1 MIKLPRLLRP
11 KRRDA
16 ASAQPFFDAEFYRTE
31 YPDVAAGGMDPLL
44 HYLDHGWREGRNP
57 SAVFATLYYAD
68 RHLPDGVPENPLLHY
83 ARLSAPERLRVPTRP
98 GPDVVALQAEVIAPY
113 FDARF
118 YARVAGLEEG
128 GEDPLQHYLTKGW
141 RRGLSP
147 NEAFDGTAYLQAHA
161 HVRRLDVSPF
171 YHLVSTRR
179 LNPSAENLPERRG
192 TGAAVRL
199 PADPADATD
208 AQVYEAVAA
217 EFDKAYYLDRN
228 ADIRHS
234 GVDPI
239 RHFLDFGVRED
250 RDPNPHF
257 SIRFYRSQYR
267 REIAP
272 GVNPFFHYLAV
283 GRERGFKPNAY
294 GRGPWPTQVA
304 PSEDE
309 WAQARA
315 AADLA
320 GASVVLIMPVYKGR
334 DDTLRA
340 IHAVLSARQATSF
353 ALLVIDDS
361 SPEPA
366 LSAALAQLAGR
377 GLFVLERNSE
387 NLGFVRTCNRGLELA
402 GCRDVVL
409 LNADIVVFGDW
420 LDRLLRHAAD
430 DSRIAT
436 VTPFSNNATICSY
449 PVFCI
454 DNQAQLEIGPA
465 EIDAYAKVCNAGTRS
480 PVPTG
485 VGFCFYMRR
494 AVIDAVGPLD
504 AETFGRGYGEENDFC
519 MRALKAG
526 FANVLA
532 HDVFVFHSGSVSFGA
547 LIATKGA
554 DIFRTV
560 LTKHADYQRR
570 IETHI
575 QVDPARFARRRLDH
589 YRFARRATAAAGRR
603 VALIVTHD
611 FGGGIETHVEAM
623 SARLAEAGLD
633 AVYLRTD
640 ELTGLR
646 ADLPEASGIDFPASV
661 LEPISLAHEIDFV
674 AELIAWLDPALVH
687 VHSLVGLD
695 WSSTLALMDLI
706 AGLPTGYDATLHDYS
721 AVCHRNHLVRPE
733 GVYCGLPAPSVC
745 RTCIRL
751 DDEPETPPP
760 DPEARH
766 QAWAGFLRSA
776 RRVYAPS
783 HDLAARIGG
792 VLGLDHITL
801 RPHED
806 RVPEPPPRP
815 SRRRDGPLRVA
826 VIGSIG
832 IHKGFDVVHDL
843 ALDAQLR
850 DLPIAYTLIG
860 HSSVPKVMQAVG
872 VQETGPYDGAAAAFA
887 ELARLDPDLILLPS
901 IWPETYCYTLSLALA
916 ARVPPAVFDFGA
928 QAERLAEL
936 GQGFRLDPALI
947 GDPQRLNAA
956 LLALPLDALRA
967 EQPAFRPTVYPR
979 ILEDYYGLPGRDSAE
994 ARAGA
999 EREPA

>member
-16 ASAQPFFDAEFYRTE
+16 ALARPFFDAEFYRSE
-31 YPDVAAGGMDPLL
+31 YPDVTAGGMDPLL

-68 RHLPDGVPENPLLHY
+68 RHLPGGVPENPLLHY
-83 ARLSAPERLRVPTRP
+83 ARLSLAERLRVPTRP
-98 GPDVVALQAEVIAPY
+98 GPDASALQAEVIAPY
-113 FDARF
+113 FDAR
-118 YARVAGLEEG
+118 YYTRVAGLEEG
-128 GEDPLQHYLTKGW
+128 GEDPLHHYVTKGW

-147 NEAFDGTAYLQAHA
+147 NEGFDGTAYLQAHA

-171 YHLVSTRR
+171 YHFVSTRR
-179 LNPSAENLPERRG
+179 LNPSEANLPERRA
-192 TGAAVRL
+192 TAEAVRL
-199 PADPADATD
+199 PADPAEATD

-257 SIRFYRSQYR
+257 SLRFYRSQYR

-283 GRERGFKPNAY
+283 GRARGFKPNAY
-294 GRGPWPTQVA
+294 GRGPWPAQEA
-304 PSEDE
+304 PSEAE
-309 WAQARA
+309 WARARP

-320 GASVVLIMPVYKGR
+320 GAPVVLIMPVYKGI
-334 DDTLRA
+334 DDTLRS
-340 IHAVLSARQATSF
+340 IHSVLSAPQATPF
-353 ALLVIDDS
+353 ALLVIDDC

-366 LSAALAQLAGR
+366 LSAALADLAGR
-377 GLFVLERNSE
+377 GLFALERNAE
-387 NLGFVRTCNRGLELA
+387 NLGFVRTCNRGLDLA
-402 GCRDVVL
+402 GARDVVL

-420 LDRLLRHAAD
+420 LDRMLWHAAD
-430 DSRIAT
+430 DPSIAT

-465 EIDAYAKVCNAGTRS
+465 EIDAYAKVCNARTRS

-526 FANVLA
+526 FSNVLA

-547 LIATKGA
+547 LLATKGA

-589 YRFARRATAAAGRR
+589 YRFARRATAAPGRR

-623 SARLAEAGLD
+623 SARLAQAGLD

-640 ELTGLR
+640 ELFGVR
-646 ADLPEASGIDFPASV
+646 ADLPEASAIDFPASV

-687 VHSLVGLD
+687 VHSLAGLD
-695 WSSTLALMDLI
+695 WPSTLTLMDLI
-706 AGLPTGYDATLHDYS
+706 RDLPTGYDATLHDYS
-721 AVCHRNHLVRPE
+721 SVCHRNHLVRPE
-733 GVYCGLPAPSVC
+733 GVFCGLPAASVC
-745 RTCIRL
+745 RDCIRL
-751 DDEPETPPP
+751 DDDPESPPP
-760 DPEARH
+760 DPDARRR
-766 QAWAGFLRSA
+766 AFAEFLGGA

-783 HDLAARIGG
+783 RDLAARIAGA
-792 VLGLDHITL
+792 LDLPGITL
-801 RPHED
+801 RPHEEAL
-806 RVPEPPPRP
+806 PEAPPRP
-815 SRRRDGPLRVA
+815 AERRDGPLRVV

-832 IHKGFDVVHDL
+832 VHKGFDVVHDA

-850 DLPIAYTLIG
+850 NLPITYTLVG
-860 HSSVPKVMQAVG
+860 HSYATKAMEAVG
-872 VQETGPYDGAAAAFA
+872 VRETGRYGSDVAALA
-887 ELARLDPDLILLPS
+887 EIARLDPDLILLPS

-916 ARVPPAVFDFGA
+916 AGVPPVVFDLGA
-928 QAERLAEL
+928 QGERLAAL
-936 GQGFRLDPALI
+936 GQGVRLDPALV

-967 EQPAFRPTVYPR
+967 AQPPFRPVAYPR
-979 ILEDYYGLPGRDSAE
+979 ILEDYYGLPGAE
-994 ARAGA
+994 QAQDRAGA
-999 EREPA
+999 DRVPA

>member
-16 ASAQPFFDAEFYRTE
+16 AWARPFFDADFYRAE

-68 RHLPDGVPENPLLHY
+68 RHLDGGVPQNPLLHY
-83 ARLSAPERLRVPTRP
+83 ARLSPPERLRVPTRP
-98 GPDVVALQAEVIAPY
+98 GPDFCAIQAEVIAPY

-128 GEDPLQHYLTKGW
+128 GEDPLTHYLAKGW
-141 RRGLSP
+141 RRGLNP
-147 NEAFDGTAYLQAHA
+147 NDAFDGTAYLQAHA

-171 YHLVSTRR
+171 YHFVSTRR
-179 LNPSAENLPERRG
+179 LNPGQADLPERRA
-192 TGAAVRL
+192 TGEAARL
-199 PADPADATD
+199 PPDPADATD
-208 AQVYEAVAA
+208 AQIYEAVAA

-257 SIRFYRSQYR
+257 SLRFYRSQYR

-283 GRERGFKPNAY
+283 GRGRGFKPNAY
-294 GRGPWPTQVA
+294 GRGPWPAQVA
-304 PSEDE
+304 PSEAE
-309 WAQARA
+309 WGQVRSA
-315 AADLA
+315 AALD
-320 GASVVLIMPVYKGR
+320 GARVVLIMPVYKGI

-340 IHAVLSARQATSF
+340 IHSVLSAAQATPF
-353 ALLVIDDS
+353 ALVVIDDC

-366 LSAALAQLAGR
+366 LSTALADLAGR
-377 GLFVLERNSE
+377 GLFVLEKNAE

-402 GCRDVVL
+402 AGRDVVL

-420 LDRLLRHAAD
+420 LDRLLWHAGND
-430 DSRIAT
+430 PSIAT

-454 DNQAQLEIGPA
+454 DNQTQLEVGPA
-465 EIDAYAKVCNAGTRS
+465 EIDTFARVCNARTRS

-526 FANVLA
+526 FSNVLA

-589 YRFARRATAAAGRR
+589 YRFARRATAVPGRR

-623 SARLAEAGLD
+623 SARLAQAGLD

-640 ELTGLR
+640 GLTGVR
-646 ADLPEASGIDFPASV
+646 ADLPEASRIDFPASV
-661 LEPISLAHEIDFV
+661 LEPVSIPHEIDFV
-674 AELIAWLDPALVH
+674 AELIGWLDPALVH
-687 VHSLVGLD
+687 VHSLAGLD
-695 WSSTLALMDLI
+695 WPSTLALMGLI
-706 AGLPTGYDATLHDYS
+706 RGLPTDYDATLHDYS

-733 GVYCGLPAPSVC
+733 GVYCGLPAPSIC
-745 RTCIRL
+745 RDCIRL
-751 DDEPETPPP
+751 DDDPESPPP
-760 DPEARH
+760 DPDERRRAF
-766 QAWAGFLRSA
+766 ADFLGGA
-776 RRVYAPS
+776 RRVFAPS
-783 HDLAARIGG
+783 RDLAARIEGA
-792 VLGLDHITL
+792 LGLEGIAL
-801 RPHED
+801 RPHEEAL
-806 RVPEPPPRP
+806 PEAPPR
-815 SRRRDGPLRVA
+815 SETRRDGPLRVA

-832 IHKGFDVVHDL
+832 VHKGFDVVHDL

-850 DLPIAYTLIG
+850 GLPIHYTIIG
-860 HSSVPKVMQAVG
+860 HSYAIKAMEAVG
-872 VQETGPYDGAAAAFA
+872 VRETGRYGSDAAALA
-887 ELARLDPDLILLPS
+887 EIARLDPDLILLPS

-916 ARVPPAVFDFGA
+916 ARVPPAVFDLGA

-936 GQGFRLDPALI
+936 GQGVRLDPMLV
-947 GDPQRLNAA
+947 GNPQALNAA
-956 LLALPLDALRA
+956 LLALPLEALRA
-967 EQPAFRPTVYPR
+967 AQPAFRPAAYPR
-979 ILEDYYGLPGRDSAE
+979 ILEDYYGLLGAAAE
-994 ARAGA
+994 ERAGA
-999 EREPA
+999 DRGPP

>member
-16 ASAQPFFDAEFYRTE
+16 ALARPFFDAEFYRAE

-57 SAVFATLYYAD
+57 SAVFATLYYVD

-83 ARLSAPERLRVPTRP
+83 ARLSPTERLRVPTRP
-98 GPDVVALQAEVIAPY
+98 GPDFFALQAEVIGPY
-113 FDARF
+113 FDAR
-118 YARVAGLEEG
+118 YYSRLAGLAEG
-128 GEDPLQHYLTKGW
+128 GEDPLHHYVAKGW

-171 YHLVSTRR
+171 YHFVSTRR
-179 LNPSAENLPERRG
+179 LNPSEADLPERRAIG
-192 TGAAVRL
+192 EAARL
-199 PADPADATD
+199 PADPAEATD

-217 EFDKAYYLDRN
+217 EFDRAYYLDRN

-257 SIRFYRSQYR
+257 SLRFYRSQYR

-283 GRERGFKPNAY
+283 GRARGFKPNAY
-294 GRGPWPTQVA
+294 GRGPWPAQVA
-304 PSEDE
+304 PRPEE
-309 WAQARA
+309 WAQARP

-320 GASVVLIMPVYKGR
+320 GAQVVLIMPVYKGL
-334 DDTLRA
+334 DDTLRS
-340 IHAVLSARQATSF
+340 IHAVLSAPQTTPF
-353 ALLVIDDS
+353 ALLVIDDA

-366 LSAALAQLAGR
+366 LSAALADLAGR
-377 GLFVLERNSE
+377 GLFVLERNAE
-387 NLGFVRTCNRGLELA
+387 NLGFVRTCNRGLDLA
-402 GCRDVVL
+402 AGRDVVL

-420 LDRLLRHAAD
+420 LDRLLWHAAD
-430 DSRIAT
+430 DPGIAT

-465 EIDAYAKVCNAGTRS
+465 EIDAYASVCNARTRS

-494 AVIDAVGPLD
+494 AAIDAVGPLD

-526 FANVLA
+526 FSNVLA

-547 LIATKGA
+547 LLATKGA
-554 DIFRTV
+554 DIFRSV

-589 YRFARRATAAAGRR
+589 YRFARRATAAPGRR

-623 SARLAEAGLD
+623 SARLAQAGLD

-640 ELTGLR
+640 ELTGVR
-646 ADLPEASGIDFPASV
+646 ADLPEASRIDFPASV
-661 LEPISLAHEIDFV
+661 LEPISLAHEVDFV
-674 AELIAWLDPALVH
+674 AELVAWLDPALVH
-687 VHSLVGLD
+687 VHSLAGLD
-695 WSSTLALMDLI
+695 WPSTLALMRLI
-706 AGLPTGYDATLHDYS
+706 RGLPTGFEATLHDYS
-721 AVCHRNHLVRPE
+721 SVCHRNHLVRPE

-751 DDEPETPPP
+751 DDDPESPPP
-760 DPEARH
+760 DPDERRR
-766 QAWAGFLRSA
+766 AWADFLGVA

-783 HDLAARIGG
+783 RDLAARIAGA
-792 VLGLDHITL
+792 LDLSGITL
-801 RPHED
+801 RPHEEGL
-806 RVPEPPPRP
+806 PEAPPRP
-815 SRRRDGPLRVA
+815 AARRDGPLRVA
-826 VIGSIG
+826 VIGSVG
-832 IHKGFDVVHDL
+832 VHKGFDVVHDA

-850 DLPIAYTLIG
+850 NLPIHYTLVG
-860 HSSVPKVMQAVG
+860 HSYATKAMEAVG
-872 VQETGPYDGAAAAFA
+872 VRETGRYGSDAAALS

-916 ARVPPAVFDFGA
+916 AGVPPAVFDLGA
-928 QAERLAEL
+928 QAERLSAL
-936 GQGFRLDPALI
+936 GQGFRLDPALV

-967 EQPAFRPTVYPR
+967 AQPPFHPAAYPR
-979 ILEDYYGLPGRDSAE
+979 ILEDYYGLPGTEAAGDRIGMDSV
-994 ARAGA
+994 
-999 EREPA
+999 PV